1 MKDQLLTEI
10 AEIAEALGMK
20 SPSEQML
27 VEFTNN
33 GGIQFPDTI
42 QCGSN
47 VAKGGLT
54 RISGVFLHK
63 DRFEPGV
70 LREVVERF
78 QSQIRSGQALGELR
92 GAAFRSSPVVNPA
105 NSALLVGKLELD
117 SDGNAVGTATICS
130 LKLAALLKAGW
141 LPGLFARGL
150 GRVNAKGLI
159 RPGYRLLAIDAGW
172 NGSASS
178 VTAVVTNGRRGLNE
192 STQAQINESFPAEPT
207 AAAATNRLITPEML
221 GETIQER
228 IDRQNR
234 MAAWIAS
241 VKNNTP
247 F

>member
-27 VEFTNN
+27 VE

-78 QSQIRSGQALGELR
+78 QSQIRSSQALGELR
-92 GAAFRSSPVVNPA
+92 GAAFRGSPVVNPA

-221 GETIQER
+221 GETIQEQ